1 MFKPSDILIDAYV
14 ERMRQDYRTVF
25 DTGVPGHLECLSFV
39 GRMALTRMAF
49 TNAQYTNLTMTMLT
63 TQVATDVLR
72 GRAIGRGDVSSSD
85 YLHFLAAALCYLLGF
100 VRGAVKGDNGRTCVI
115 DDKGATIELARG
127 LSDGALYP
135 WATERSK
142 LFARQFF
149 REHPLIDGERLAD
162 CIDYTEFPAP
172 HDKNHDTGTWPGLL
186 RGAQTIA
193 VVADPRFTQR
203 LGYFYRQLKEAN
215 VAERLTLHSAG
226 DLFQQLPTMFW
237 KSLYPRI
244 ADAIDY
250 LKYTG
255 DGLTWL
261 ASMNAHM
268 LEEEHRVLEEE
279 HRARLRSLTASPA
292 VKRAKKAH

>member
-1 MFKPSDILIDAYV
+1 MFKPSDILIDAFV
-14 ERMRQDYRTVF
+14 ERLRQDYRAVF
-25 DTGVPGHLECLSFV
+25 DTGVSGHLECLCFV

-49 TNAQYTNLTMTMLT
+49 TNAQYTNLTTTMLT
-63 TQVATDVLR
+63 TQVATEVLR

-85 YLHFLAAALCYLLGF
+85 YLHFLAAALCYLMGF
-100 VRGAVKGDNGRTCVI
+100 VRGAVKGDNGRTCVV
-115 DDKGATIELARG
+115 DDKGTTIELARG

-135 WATERSK
+135 WAPERSK

-149 REHPLIDGERLAD
+149 REHALIDGERLAE
-162 CIDYTEFPAP
+162 CIEYTVFPAP

-203 LGYFYRQLKEAN
+203 LGYFYRQLKEASL
-215 VAERLTLHSAG
+215 AEKMRLKTAD

-237 KSLYPRI
+237 KNLFPRI
-244 ADAIDY
+244 VDSIDY

-268 LEEEHRVLEEE
+268 LEEEHRITGRPLSALPPS
-279 HRARLRSLTASPA
+279 RGRKAR
-292 VKRAKKAH
+292 